1 MEKKTIA
8 EQIIDKLTNSFGM
21 TRAELAQSLGRQRD
35 DIRKALNG
43 LIKTGVVHRDTDN
56 NGIEFLTIVKEDED
70 LGFEN
75 EKQTLAAEAASQ
87 EARLDML
94 NSILDARPVVGEAA
108 TKVILPPIISVED
121 TTHTAEISGM
131 SYDLGF
137 AQGFKEGEAKA
148 QREAYAAGRK
158 SVFDQ
163 IRNLLGG
170 IEG

>member
-1 MEKKTIA
+1 MTIA
-8 EQIIDKLTNSFGM
+8 EQIIDKLTKSFGM

-43 LIKTGVVHRDTDN
+43 LIKSGVVHRDTDN

-70 LGFEN
+70 SGFEN
-75 EKQTLAAEAASQ
+75 EKQILGAEAVAQ
-87 EARLDML
+87 EVRL
-94 NSILDARPVVGEAA
+94 
-108 TKVILPPIISVED
+108 ED
-121 TTHTAEISGM
+121 TLPTAMTSGM

-148 QREAYAAGRK
+148 QREAYTAGRK

-163 IRNLLGG
+163 IRNMLGG